1 MAAVVIDAG
10 SKLLKPGLASPDQ
23 DPSLILP
30 TKMKRV
36 VEDDEGADASMIE
49 EVTGDPV
56 VREFIMDWNAMDDLL
71 RHVLYTNLG
80 WADGGGLI
88 LFTDPL
94 FTPKAVGEQLVQVMF
109 ETFNVSGFYAI
120 GRMSECT
127 VDIGHGKIEILS
139 VTQE

>member
-1 MAAVVIDAG
+1 MAAVVIDDG
-10 SKLLKPGLASPDQ
+10 SKLLKAGLASPDQ

-36 VEDDEGADASMIE
+36 VEDDDGADASMIE

-94 FTPKAVGEQLVQVMF
+94 FTPKAVGEQLV
-109 ETFNVSGFYAI
+109 
-120 GRMSECT
+120 
-127 VDIGHGKIEILS
+127 H
-139 VTQE
+139 